1 MSIYELQANVHILVI
16 SVILL
21 FPFPKKKN
29 ISLVKNFFLEDSGNL
44 KPSSQKTNLVQM
56 KEALN
61 IRSPT

>member
-21 FPFPKKKN
+21 FPFPKKN

-44 KPSSQKTNLVQM
+44 KPSPQKTNIVQM

-61 IRSPT
+61 NRGPT